1 MCAFSQRD
9 FFHFRKTEGFS
20 MATASTSTAPRVDI
34 YTRVTNRIIEQLEQ
48 GIRPWMQP
56 WNAEHAAGRITRPL
70 RHNGQPY
77 KGINIL
83 QLWASAEIAGY
94 ACPIWLTFQQ
104 AKELGGFVRKGEH
117 GSPVVYAS
125 TFKKTDKTEDGQET
139 EEEIPFLKEYTVF
152 NVEQCE
158 ELPQHFYALAEPPKE
173 EIERIDQAE
182 RFFAGTGAKIEYGGN
197 RAFYAITTDSI
208 RMPPFETFR
217 DSESHAATVAHELT
231 HWTRHPTRLDRDLG
245 RKRFGD
251 EGYAM
256 EELVAELGSAFLCAD
271 LQITPEIR
279 EDHAGYI
286 HEWLKVLK
294 DDKRAVFTAASHA
307 SKAVDFLHGL
317 QPQPA
322 A

>member
-34 YTRVTNRIIEQLEQ
+34 YARVTNRIVEQLEQ

-104 AKELGGFVRKGEH
+104 AKELGGHVKKGEH

-173 EIERIDQAE
+173 TIERIEHAE

-197 RAFYAITTDSI
+197 RACYLIEADYV
-208 RMPPFETFR
+208 RMPPFESFR

-231 HWTRHPTRLDRDLG
+231 HFHVL
-245 RKRFGD
+245 
-251 EGYAM
+251 
-256 EELVAELGSAFLCAD
+256 
-271 LQITPEIR
+271 LQE
-279 EDHAGYI
+279 
-286 HEWLKVLK
+286 K
-294 DDKRAVFTAASHA
+294 
-307 SKAVDFLHGL
+307 
-317 QPQPA
+317 
-322 A
+322 